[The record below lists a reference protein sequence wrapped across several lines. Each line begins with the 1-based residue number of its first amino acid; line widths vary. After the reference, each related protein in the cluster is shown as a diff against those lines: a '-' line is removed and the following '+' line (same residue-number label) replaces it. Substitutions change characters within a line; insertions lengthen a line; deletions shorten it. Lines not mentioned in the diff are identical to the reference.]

1 MKILLEEA
9 SVGLIDEFCI
19 LCNVWLAGNVSQ
31 HTHGEKHLRWSEA
44 AQAVFRQTAPA
55 ACVLAAALLRRVVEG
70 EVWDHYCSRC
80 SQHVG
85 GKFRQAIHH
94 LDSRRHHRKEEK
106 QTSLVSTVIKETSL
120 HSDGFVQGV
129 FCSMCL
135 CVVSVQQEKHLLSK
149 RHQRNLRAAMS
160 SASQTEAAEARQ
172 EMWVELLQPL
182 HGNICCSCAAYV
194 PAEDII
200 QHFTSERHKRA
211 HSFAQGIKDKEGDKD
226 LRGFLENA
234 EEHAADRYCSVC
246 DVTLRASMR
255 TQHAQG
261 KRHNMELLK
270 AYRDPEGQINLW
282 RERFIASLA
291 KERGRFPNVDNTVP
305 TVEVPSAPPDSLT
318 SVAPTSATP
327 EKCPQEPSGTCL
339 LADMPLLFFFINGLC
354 ILCDCVVTPQS
365 TGLVATPV
373 GKEHCRTPKHKE
385 TLDAFVFQQRE
396 MGQVDVATAWAARW
410 YKDAFGALREE
421 CASWRECAERL
432 SLYTSDD
439 FMKLLQDDLRA
450 DAFVEAVSLLRTAS

>member
-1 MKILLEEA
+1 MKMLLEEA

-55 ACVLAAALLRRVVEG
+55 ACVLAATLLRREVEG
-70 EVWDHYCSRC
+70 EVRGHYCSRC

-85 GKFRQAIHH
+85 GKFRQAIQH

-106 QTSLVSTVIKETSL
+106 QTPLVSTVIKEASL
-120 HSDGFVQGV
+120 HSEGFVQGV
-129 FCSMCL
+129 FCSICL
-135 CVVSVQQEKHLLSK
+135 CVVPVQQEKHLLSK

-160 SASQTEAAEARQ
+160 SASQTKAAEARQ

-194 PAEDII
+194 PVGDIM

-211 HSFAQGIKDKEGDKD
+211 HTFAKGIKDKDGDKG
-226 LRGFLENA
+226 LRGLLENA
-234 EEHAADRYCSVC
+234 EEHTADRYCSVC

-255 TQHAQG
+255 THHAQG
-261 KRHNMELLK
+261 KRHNMELLN
-270 AYRDPEGQINLW
+270 AYRDPEGHIKLW
-282 RERFIASLA
+282 RERFNTSLA
-291 KERGRFPNVDNTVP
+291 KERGNSPNVGHTMP
-305 TVEVPSAPPDSLT
+305 TVEVPSAPLDSLI
-318 SVAPTSATP
+318 SVAPSSETP
-327 EKCPQEPSGTCL
+327 EKCPQESSGRSL
-339 LADMPLLFFFINGLC
+339 LADMPLPFFFINGLC
-354 ILCDCVVTPQS
+354 ILCDCVVAPQS
-365 TGLVATPV
+365 TGLVATPLS
-373 GKEHCRTPKHKE
+373 KEHCRTPKHKE
-385 TLDAFVFQQRE
+385 ALDAFVFQQRE
-396 MGQVDVATAWAARW
+396 MGRVDAATAWAARW
-410 YKDAFGALREE
+410 YEEAFGALREE

-439 FMKLLQDDLRA
+439 FMKLLQDNLRT
-450 DAFVEAVSLLRTAS
+450 DAFVEAVCLLRTAS